1 MFLNNTVRLHAR
13 IAYLSR
19 APRSCIRTSRCSQ
32 NRHRGNVKLLQ
43 SKEGQQRS
51 LKLFYRD
58 GLELFKFLFA
68 NPLFVDHFQAVPS
81 KVWAD
86 FDKEVQ
92 LFSEEMEGEL
102 AWKLQ
107 VRV

>member
-1 MFLNNTVRLHAR
+1 MLPKPPPWKCKVVTVEGG
-13 IAYLSR
+13 
-19 APRSCIRTSRCSQ
+19 TT
-32 NRHRGNVKLLQ
+32 
-43 SKEGQQRS
+43 KEP